1 MFYLLIMAGGGDKS
15 SADALEAVLTV
26 ATSIKQSTFAN

>member
-26 ATSIKQSTFAN
+26 ATIKQSTFAN

>member
-1 MFYLLIMAGGGDKS
+1 MAGGGDKS
-15 SADALEAVLTV
+15 SFDAKELEAVLTV